1 MYRNI
6 CVVCSTRHM
15 QSTSVVCTHKI
26 YKMYTWCCR
35 GAATLGQ
42 LGYAGL
48 HSGGAAIQGS
58 CRKMVAW
65 VRMTVSPNLKSIGL
79 VWNLVQAV
87 MGLHAMPLWLKIK
100 IVSVACLCSLSFR
113 FSISVFIVFCAVAE
127 VTV

>member
-1 MYRNI
+1 MKKDF
-6 CVVCSTRHM
+6 VCSTRHM

-48 HSGGAAIQGS
+48 HSGGCSHSGQLQEDGCLGPDDDVTGS
-58 CRKMVAW
+58 TIHRV
-65 VRMTVSPNLKSIGL
+65 VIGL
-79 VWNLVQAV
+79 EQAV
-87 MGLHAMPLWLKIK
+87 MGLSLMPFWLKIK
-100 IVSVACLCSLSFR
+100 MVSVACLCSLSFR
-113 FSISVFIVFCAVAE
+113 FSISVFIVFCAAAD